1 MGHSLEKLVTY
12 ADLLMKCSHQDKDE
26 AKEKLFQPKETF
38 GAKPKAPPQ
47 PSPEKIFTATNVR
60 LLKQD
65 KETRKEFNAAHYVY
79 QKASRM
85 QD

>member
-1 MGHSLEKLVTY
+1 MR
-12 ADLLMKCSHQDKDE
+12 CSHENKDE
-26 AKEKLFQPKETF
+26 AKEKLFQLKEIF

-65 KETRKEFNAAHYVY
+65 KETKKEFNGAHYIY
-79 QKASRM
+79 QKATRM
-85 QD
+85 ED